1 MTTRMTIN
9 GVSTCTAGEKYE
21 KFQLKIGRKVRT
33 MYQYDYRDT
42 TTGGELFSCVKPTL
56 EECRRLR
63 NEWLNLKSKEGR
75 R

>member
-1 MTTRMTIN
+1 MTIN

-33 MYQYDYRDT
+33 MYQYDYRESAS
-42 TTGGELFSCVKPTL
+42 GELFSCVKPTL
-56 EECRRLR
+56 DECRRLC